1 MVRTNE
7 EAIDAVAR
15 QSATGKPFKVGM
27 CKQRTRMAYG
37 VPSDGSN
44 DATEAFGRTKHRLAV
59 TGAKAPRGAILWWTG
74 GSKGHG
80 HVAIADG
87 KGGVWSVDIKRNG
100 FWDHVPFG
108 QIAKSFPNVKF
119 AGVSQDIDGVRVIG
133 GAAARTTTLSLP
145 KKRLATVRDKY
156 RNNRVIDLKVLDAY
170 ILSGANGAKTVKLE
184 RDRIEAAIQR
194 LIKTVK

>member
-15 QSATGKPFKVGM
+15 QSATGKPFRVGM

-37 VPSDGSN
+37 VPSDGTN

-87 KGGVWSVDIKRNG
+87 KGGVWSVDIKRDG

-133 GAAARTTTLSLP
+133 TAAAKAAVSLP
-145 KKRLATVRDKY
+145 KQRLQRIRDRY
-156 RNNRVIDLKVLDAY
+156 RNDRLVDLKTMDAY

>member
-1 MVRTNE
+1 MVVRTNE

-44 DATEAFGRTKHRLAV
+44 DATEAFGRTKHRLTV
-59 TGAKAPRGAILWWTG
+59 TGAKAPRGALLWWTG
-74 GSKGHG
+74 GSEGHG

-87 KGGVWSVDIKRNG
+87 KGGVWSVDIKRDG

-108 QIAKSFPNVKF
+108 QIAKSFPSLRF
-119 AGVSQDIDGVRVIG
+119 AGVSADIDGVRVIG
-133 GAAARTTTLSLP
+133 AGAKKVALSLP
-145 KKRLATVRDKY
+145 KQRLQRIRDRY
-156 RNNRVIDLKVLDAY
+156 RNDRVIDLKTMDAY
-170 ILSGANGAKTVKLE
+170 ILSGATGAKTVKLE